1 MSLSISIGLA
11 QINPTV
17 GAFQHNIALIVDA
30 ASKAHQQGVEI
41 LVFPELALTSYQPE
55 DLMYRPQFLQE
66 HQAALQSVL
75 TQVSGL
81 QGLHILLGHLDEVEG
96 QLYNA
101 ASLILNGEI
110 VQTYHKQA
118 LPNYGVFDEHRY
130 FTAGS
135 QASTFDYKGHR
146 FAIAICEDVWLT
158 EVATQAKAQQA
169 QTLLVLNAS
178 PYTMH
183 KDEQRIEVLRQNVST
198 HGMNTFYCNL
208 VGGQDELVFDG
219 SSLAV
224 DDQGNAIGELNA
236 FVSALGIYEVG
247 ASGIAFRTAVSLVEQ
262 QPAAM
267 GQSMLKNADEPLE
280 SEVWRA
286 LVLATGDYCRKNGFK
301 TVVLGLSGGIDSA
314 VVMAIA
320 VDALGAD
327 KVRAVMMPSRYTADI
342 SVNDAAEMAK
352 WLHVQYDEIAIAPM
366 FNAFLEAL
374 APSFTGLAS
383 DTTEENIQARTRGVL
398 LMAFSNKFG
407 SLVLTTGNKSELA
420 TGYCTLYGDMV
431 GGFATLKDIPKTLVY
446 RLSIWRNSIC
456 RVIPERIITRPPSA
470 ELREDQKDQ
479 DSLPEYEV
487 LDAILERMME
497 LNQSSQEIIAAGFKA
512 EEVEKIA
519 RLLRI
524 NEYKRRQGAP
534 GPKITRRAFG
544 RDWRAPI
551 TNGYR
556 Y

>member
-1 MSLSISIGLA
+1 MSSTISIGLA

-17 GAFQHNIALIVDA
+17 GAFERNISLIVQA
-30 ASKAHQQGVEI
+30 AQQAQQQGVEI
-41 LVFPELALTSYQPE
+41 LVFPELVLTGYQPE
-55 DLMYRPQFLQE
+55 DLMYRPHFIEAHNQAL
-66 HQAALQSVL
+66 AALQQQLSVF
-75 TQVSGL
+75 TDM
-81 QGLHILLGHLDEVEG
+81 HILVGHLHQENG
-96 QLYNA
+96 KLYNA
-101 ASLILNGEI
+101 VSLIVNGEI
-110 VQTYHKQA
+110 CQTYHKQA

-130 FTAGS
+130 FSPGS
-135 QASTFDYKGHR
+135 EAALFIYKDHR

-158 EVATQAKAQQA
+158 EVATQAKQHNAQS
-169 QTLLVLNAS
+169 LLVLNAS
-178 PYTMH
+178 PYTMQ
-183 KDEQRIEVLRQNVST
+183 KDEQRVEVLRANVCT
-198 HGMNTFYCNL
+198 HQMNAFYCNL

-219 SSLAV
+219 SSFVL
-224 DDQGNAIGELNA
+224 DNQGKQINELSA
-236 FVSALGIYEVG
+236 FVSCLSVYQLTADGISAG
-247 ASGIAFRTAVSLVEQ
+247 AVVSLQENQVAQMQ
-262 QPAAM
+262 QPL
-267 GQSMLKNADEPLE
+267 LKNAQECIE

-286 LVLATGDYCRKNGFK
+286 LVLATKDYCQKNGFK
-301 TVVLGLSGGIDSA
+301 SVVLGLSGGIDSA
-314 VVMAIA
+314 VVLAVA

-327 KVRAVMMPSRYTADI
+327 NVRAVMMPSRYTADI

-352 WLHVQYDEIAIAPM
+352 LVGVRYDEIAIAPM
-366 FNAFLEAL
+366 FNSFLTAL
-374 APSFTGLAS
+374 APAFEQREA
-383 DTTEENIQARTRGVL
+383 DTTEENIQARIRGVL
-398 LMAFSNKFG
+398 LMSFSNKFG

-431 GGFATLKDIPKTLVY
+431 GGFAVIKDIPKTLVY
-446 RLSIWRNSIC
+446 RLANWRNSIK

-470 ELREDQKDQ
+470 ELRDNQTDQ
-479 DSLPEYEV
+479 DSLPEYDV

-497 LNQSSQEIIAAGFKA
+497 LNQSSQEIIAAGYPEA
-512 EEVEKIA
+512 DVEKIA